1 MSEEILLMDKITKVY
16 PNGFVANKEVTLS
29 VNKGEIHALV
39 GENGAGK
46 TTLMKVLF
54 GFEQPEGGKVVIK
67 GKEVKVNN
75 ALEAIGYGVGM
86 VHQHFMQVPSLTV
99 AENMI
104 MGIEPK
110 KGILLDMNEAIR
122 ITEEISKKYNLHVD
136 ARAKIADCTVGQK
149 QKVEILKAL
158 LRGAEILILDEPTA
172 VLTPQE
178 TEELFVELRNLVK
191 SGDHTIVFI
200 SHKLNEVKS
209 LCDRLTVMR
218 LGKTVG
224 TANICDVTEA
234 QISRMMVGR
243 DVILEVTKSPAK
255 PADVA
260 LKVRNLSINNDYGKR
275 IVNDISFSVRKG
287 EILGVAGG
295 NGQRELSEV
304 ITGLSPFSIG
314 DVSIMGESVKDKSI
328 RKIRELGVS
337 HISEDRMTYG
347 VAEFG
352 GVKDN
357 LISDRYY
364 KKENNKGVLLNNK
377 KINAD
382 TDRLIKEFLIKCD
395 DRDQPVKMLS
405 GGNIQKVVVARE
417 FSNHPNFIVAN
428 QPTRG
433 IDVGATEFI
442 RNKLVDLRDEGAAVL
457 LITSDLNEVLEV
469 SDSIIVMC
477 NGEISAYI
485 EDSSKLEEYELGE
498 YMLGIKK
505 MTAEEIGRVAY
516 E

>member
-1 MSEEILLMDKITKVY
+1 
-16 PNGFVANKEVTLS
+16 
-29 VNKGEIHALV
+29 
-39 GENGAGK
+39 
-46 TTLMKVLF
+46 
-54 GFEQPEGGKVVIK
+54 IK

-287 EILGVAGG
+287 EILGVAGV
-295 NGQRELSEV
+295 E
-304 ITGLSPFSIG
+304 
-314 DVSIMGESVKDKSI
+314 
-328 RKIRELGVS
+328 
-337 HISEDRMTYG
+337 
-347 VAEFG
+347 
-352 GVKDN
+352 
-357 LISDRYY
+357 
-364 KKENNKGVLLNNK
+364 
-377 KINAD
+377 
-382 TDRLIKEFLIKCD
+382 
-395 DRDQPVKMLS
+395 
-405 GGNIQKVVVARE
+405 
-417 FSNHPNFIVAN
+417 
-428 QPTRG
+428 
-433 IDVGATEFI
+433 
-442 RNKLVDLRDEGAAVL
+442 
-457 LITSDLNEVLEV
+457 
-469 SDSIIVMC
+469 
-477 NGEISAYI
+477 
-485 EDSSKLEEYELGE
+485 
-498 YMLGIKK
+498 
-505 MTAEEIGRVAY
+505 
-516 E
+516 